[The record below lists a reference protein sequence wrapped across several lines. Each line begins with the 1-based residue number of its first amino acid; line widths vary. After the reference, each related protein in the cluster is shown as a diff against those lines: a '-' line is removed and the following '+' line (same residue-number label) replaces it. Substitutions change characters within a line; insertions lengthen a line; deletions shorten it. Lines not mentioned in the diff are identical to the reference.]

1 MSKLLLWFRYL
12 AGPILLVPTVVL
24 WGLWIKAFGVGTTQK
39 ERVEILLSYL
49 PEGTAPHTLSMIA
62 LITSIAAVILGALL
76 LIKANPGQR
85 AVNITVVILGSLF
98 TLLNI
103 FQLL

>member
-1 MSKLLLWFRYL
+1 MVQVFGRSDL
-12 AGPILLVPTVVL
+12 AGPYDGVVGPL
-24 WGLWIKAFGVGTTQK
+24 DQGLRRGTTQK
-39 ERVEILLSYL
+39 ERVEIFLSYL
-49 PEGTAPHTLSMIA
+49 SVGTTPHSLSVAA

-76 LIKANPGQR
+76 LIKATPGQR
-85 AVNITVVILGSLF
+85 AMNITVVILGSLF